1 MIGPRRDE
9 AVNHMSQFNH
19 RLAAAAE
26 VGQAQ
31 QFSGYLDKGYVARSH
46 ENFSYKGAHFQQAL
60 IEYNYTMS
68 HMRVA
73 LEWLFEKIDTLSYF
87 ILAPRVHII
96 HSEQCCDS
104 D

>member
-1 MIGPRRDE
+1 MIIDFFVVGPRRYE

-46 ENFSYKGAHFQQAL
+46 ENFSYSA
-60 IEYNYTMS
+60 S
-68 HMRVA
+68 
-73 LEWLFEKIDTLSYF
+73 ID
-87 ILAPRVHII
+87 
-96 HSEQCCDS
+96 
-104 D
+104 